1 MRGRRATKKE
11 LDDRP
16 FNYPASKQGE
26 KQTKLKKLWLGEVVE
41 SDEGWC
47 SGGTIR
53 SNELFPR
60 DNSRVS
66 EASLSSGVGE
76 EEGLA
81 SQKKDVKHVTASN
94 AFDPKLET
102 EGIRIPRNTWE
113 NSDNITD
120 GGEDQKIAEFR
131 AESPRCSLSPPPPNP
146 NSPGEVSTYIS
157 YYLRRNLAHGKKS
170 NVLQSFRPSV
180 DAFLLVFSQQ
190 RSQKHQWRKVMRVAW
205 MDHRMTNTSRQMQS
219 EIQKLIQKQ
228 IQIQI
233 QI

>member
-76 EEGLA
+76 EEGVA

-94 AFDPKLET
+94 GFNPLVKLET

-113 NSDNITD
+113 NSDDITD
-120 GGEDQKIAEFR
+120 GGGDQKILAEFG

-170 NVLQSFRPSV
+170 TVLQSLYVGISLFV
-180 DAFLLVFSQQ
+180 FLSTEKSQ
-190 RSQKHQWRKVMRVAW
+190 RSVEKG
-205 MDHRMTNTSRQMQS
+205 
-219 EIQKLIQKQ
+219 
-228 IQIQI
+228 
-233 QI
+233 

>member
-16 FNYPASKQGE
+16 FNYPGNKQGE

-53 SNELFPR
+53 SSDLFPR

-76 EEGLA
+76 EEGVA

-94 AFDPKLET
+94 GFNPLVKLET

-113 NSDNITD
+113 NSDDITD
-120 GGEDQKIAEFR
+120 GGGDQKILAEFG

-170 NVLQSFRPSV
+170 TVLQSLYVGISLFV
-180 DAFLLVFSQQ
+180 FLSTEKSQ
-190 RSQKHQWRKVMRVAW
+190 RSVEKG
-205 MDHRMTNTSRQMQS
+205 
-219 EIQKLIQKQ
+219 
-228 IQIQI
+228 
-233 QI
+233 

>member
-1 MRGRRATKKE
+1 MRGRRASKKE

-76 EEGLA
+76 EEGVA

-94 AFDPKLET
+94 AFEPIVKLET

-120 GGEDQKIAEFR
+120 GGGDQKILAEFR

-170 NVLQSFRPSV
+170 I
-180 DAFLLVFSQQ
+180 FLL
-190 RSQKHQWRKVMRVAW
+190 QKHFSSVGAFFVRFC
-205 MDHRMTNTSRQMQS
+205 
-219 EIQKLIQKQ
+219 KL
-228 IQIQI
+228 
-233 QI
+233 

>member
-16 FNYPASKQGE
+16 FNYPGNKQGE
-26 KQTKLKKLWLGEVVE
+26 KQAKLKKLWLGEVVE

-53 SNELFPR
+53 SSDLFPR

-76 EEGLA
+76 EEGVA

-94 AFDPKLET
+94 GFEPIVKLET
-102 EGIRIPRNTWE
+102 EGIRTSRDNWE
-113 NSDNITD
+113 NSEEVTNG
-120 GGEDQKIAEFR
+120 GGERKDDVLEEFR

-170 NVLQSFRPSV
+170 TVLQSLYVGISLFV
-180 DAFLLVFSQQ
+180 FLSTEKSQ
-190 RSQKHQWRKVMRVAW
+190 RSVEKG
-205 MDHRMTNTSRQMQS
+205 
-219 EIQKLIQKQ
+219 
-228 IQIQI
+228 
-233 QI
+233 